1 MWNEG
6 YTSEIDYVSGYYSE
20 LAPARIKLAL
30 LSCGVD
36 HSVPDDPA
44 YLELGFGQGLSLN
57 INAAT
62 NSGNFYGTDFNPGQ
76 VANAR
81 ELGRAMGK
89 QLTLFEDSFEQLAQ
103 RGDLP
108 QFDIIAL
115 HGIWSWVSELSR
127 KAIVKILLE
136 KLKPGGVAY
145 LSYNVTPGWSPA
157 VPLRTLLFEYG
168 KREATGRLVER
179 IDQSIGFVDKV
190 IGANAAYFANNP
202 GLKAR
207 LEQIKKQDRN
217 YIAHE
222 YLNANWDPMPFSQV
236 ADQLAEAKLTFAG
249 AANVVEN
256 LPAVSVPPI
265 ARELLA
271 GIHDPVMR
279 ETTRDYFINQQF
291 RRDLFVK
298 GPRAIAP
305 YDLVKRI
312 ERTRFVMIGD
322 PAKRP
327 TKITTT
333 GGEAGLREAIYKPI
347 VDALAKAPDCVATV
361 RELLDS
367 AEIGSLNRRQ
377 VWDALLVLTEAGFV
391 APASQSLTPEADRE
405 AANTLNEELLERAEA
420 TAGVGFLAAASLGA
434 GIAAPRLDQ
443 LFIRGLKRNERDVPA
458 YVFRIMAA
466 QNQRVML
473 EGKTVESEE
482 ENLKELKRK
491 FAEFNQ
497 DRAGLLKRL
506 GIL

>member
-20 LAPARIKLAL
+20 LAPSRIKLAL

-62 NSGNFYGTDFNPGQ
+62 NSGQFYGTDFNPGQ

-81 ELGRAMGK
+81 ELARAMGK
-89 QLTLFEDSFEQLAQ
+89 PLTLFEDSFEQLEQ
-103 RGDLP
+103 RTDLP

-115 HGIWSWVSELSR
+115 HGIWSWIGEGSR
-127 KAIVKILLE
+127 EAIVRILLD
-136 KLKPGGVAY
+136 KLKPGGVVY
-145 LSYNVTPGWSPA
+145 ISYNVTPGWSPA
-157 VPLRTLLFEYG
+157 APLRILLSEYG
-168 KREATGRLVER
+168 KREATGRLLERVE
-179 IDQSIGFVDKV
+179 QSIGFVDKV

-222 YLNANWDPMPFSQV
+222 YFNAHWEPMPFAQV
-236 ADQLAEAKLTFAG
+236 ADRLSEAKLTFA
-249 AANVVEN
+249 ASANIVEN
-256 LPAVSVPPI
+256 LPAVSNPPA

-271 GIHDPVMR
+271 SIHDPIMR

-305 YDLVKRI
+305 YELGKRVDKA
-312 ERTRFVMIGD
+312 RFVLIGN
-322 PAKRP
+322 PAKLP
-327 TKITTT
+327 TKIKTA
-333 GGEAGLREAIYKPI
+333 GGEANLRQEIHKP
-347 VDALAKAPDCVATV
+347 VVEALAKAPGNTATIG
-361 RELLDS
+361 ELL
-367 AEIGSLNRRQ
+367 ATKEAGSLHRRQ
-377 VWDALLVLTEAGFV
+377 IWDSLLILTEAGFV
-391 APASQSLTPEADRE
+391 APSSPSITPEADQQ
-405 AANTLNEELLERAEA
+405 AAAALNEELLERAEA
-420 TAGVGFLAAASLGA
+420 TVGVGFLAAASLGA
-434 GIAAPRLDQ
+434 AVSVARMDQ
-443 LFIRGLKRNERDVPA
+443 LFIRGLKLGEKDVPA
-458 YVFRIMAA
+458 YVYGILAA
-466 QNQRVML
+466 QNQRVL
-473 EGKTVESEE
+473 LDGKAVESKEGS
-482 ENLKELKRK
+482 LKELKRM
-491 FAEFNQ
+491 FAEFNK
-497 DRAGLLKRL
+497 DRLEFLKRL